1 MHVLDA
7 CVKTSNPSLD
17 SFLTEMCVS
26 HTSSMSS
33 RLLDSSLSNADPILI
48 FLSQVRAFGLKRGRE
63 TFQADGRVYA
73 KGIKTESVLEGLP
86 RWLPLV
92 VKNPSANTGVVR
104 DAGSIPGL
112 GRSSGEGHGN
122 PL

>member
-73 KGIKTESVLEGLP
+73 M
-86 RWLPLV
+86 
-92 VKNPSANTGVVR
+92 A
-104 DAGSIPGL
+104 
-112 GRSSGEGHGN
+112 
-122 PL
+122 